1 MSALR
6 LVTGD
11 QPDRT
16 PPFEHLGEDKAA
28 AGQSRARREA
38 NEFDLLAYD
47 FLRTCGAEIIHE
59 RRKIRTVT
67 VGAASAAPPVDRLT
81 DQRSHGTV

>member
-16 PPFEHLGEDKAA
+16 PP
-28 AGQSRARREA
+28 
-38 NEFDLLAYD
+38 FDLLAYD